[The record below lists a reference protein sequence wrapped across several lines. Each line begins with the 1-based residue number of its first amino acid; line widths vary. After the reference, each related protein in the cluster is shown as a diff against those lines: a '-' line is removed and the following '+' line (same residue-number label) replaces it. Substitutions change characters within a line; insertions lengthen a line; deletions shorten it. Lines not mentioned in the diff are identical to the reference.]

1 MKTNL
6 RSRKAQLR
14 ALKMING
21 GKAWTST
28 PYHMDRAK
36 LTTITVYE
44 LTTITVYVRLTDAEN
59 KSVEDIAEFVFDL
72 RRALTPAK
80 KKRKAK

>member
-21 GKAWTST
+21 GEAWTST

-36 LTTITVYE
+36 

-72 RRALTPAK
+72 RRALTPVK